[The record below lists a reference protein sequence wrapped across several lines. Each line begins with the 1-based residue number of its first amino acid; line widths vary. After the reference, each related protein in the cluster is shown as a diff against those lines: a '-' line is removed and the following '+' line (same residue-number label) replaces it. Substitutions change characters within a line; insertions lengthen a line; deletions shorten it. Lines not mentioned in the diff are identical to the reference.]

1 MAPITFEVA
10 RMRFVKSLHLALIG
24 GLACAALLSHPMSA
38 QMSDQSWPQRP
49 VRVIVPLPAGTAID
63 ASARLFGDELS
74 HRWKQPV
81 IVENIPGADGILATK
96 EFVRRTDGHTLLY
109 SFAGLITINPLLY
122 KSLPYDPAHD
132 LVPIAITS
140 DNFLA
145 IAASK
150 KSKIGSLGDL
160 VKLAKSQP
168 GKLNWAATAGIP
180 YFALAGFQKGAQ
192 IDIAYVPYRDFT
204 PAVTD
209 LDEGRIDI
217 ASTALTQLL
226 PHEQAGHAT
235 LLAVLN
241 RTRSP
246 AAPHVPTATESGF
259 PDLTFDGV
267 TGFFGPRGMST
278 EMRDRLAHDIR
289 AVTEIQSVR
298 DRLPPLGIVA
308 RASTPAEFAAAIEE
322 QRAKMALIAA
332 AIGTIPQ

>member
-1 MAPITFEVA
+1 MQI
-10 RMRFVKSLHLALIG
+10 VKSLPLALIS
-24 GLACAALLSHPMSA
+24 GLALAAALSDPLSA
-38 QMSDQSWPQRP
+38 QSWPQRP
-49 VRVIVPLPAGTAID
+49 VHLIVPLPAGTAID
-63 ASARLFGDELS
+63 VSARLFGEELS

-96 EFVRRTDGHTLLY
+96 EFVGRSDGHTLLY
-109 SFAGLITINPLLY
+109 SFAGLITINPLIY
-122 KSLPYDPAHD
+122 KTLPYDPARD
-132 LVPIAITS
+132 LVPIATTS

-150 KSKIGSLGDL
+150 KSAISSLDDL
-160 VKLAKSQP
+160 VKLAKPQP

-180 YFALAGFQKGAQ
+180 YFAFAGFQKTAG
-192 IDIAYVPYRDFT
+192 IDMVYVPYRDFT
-204 PAVTD
+204 PAVSD

-226 PHEQAGHAT
+226 PHEQAGHAK
-235 LLAVLN
+235 LLAVMN

-246 AAPHVPTATESGF
+246 AAPHVPTATEAGF

-267 TGFFGPRGMST
+267 TGFFGLRGMSA
-278 EMRDRLAHDIR
+278 EMRDRLAQDIR

-308 RASTPAEFAAAIEE
+308 RPSTPAEFVAAIEE
-322 QRAKMALIAA
+322 QRAKIAKIA
-332 AIGTIPQ
+332 TTIGTIPQ

>member
-1 MAPITFEVA
+1 MGS
-10 RMRFVKSLHLALIG
+10 VKSLHLALIG
-24 GLACAALLSHPMSA
+24 GLACAIALSDALSA
-38 QMSDQSWPQRP
+38 QTWPQRP
-49 VRVIVPLPAGTAID
+49 VRLIVPLPAGTAID
-63 ASARLFGDELS
+63 VSARLFGDELS

-96 EFVRRTDGHTLLY
+96 EFVSRSDNQTLLY
-109 SFAGLITINPLLY
+109 SFAGLITINPLVY
-122 KSLPYDPAHD
+122 KTLPYDAARD

-150 KSKIGSLGDL
+150 KSMIGSLGEL
-160 VKLAKSQP
+160 VKLARAQT

-180 YFALAGFQKGAQ
+180 YFAFAGFQKTAG
-192 IDIAYVPYRDFT
+192 IDMVYVPYRDFT
-204 PAVTD
+204 PATSD

-226 PHEQAGHAT
+226 PHEQAGHAK
-235 LLAVLN
+235 LLAVMN

-267 TGFFGPRGMST
+267 TGFIGWRGMST
-278 EMRDRLAHDIR
+278 ELRDHLAQDVR
-289 AVTEIQSVR
+289 AVTEMPSVR

-322 QRAKMALIAA
+322 QRAKIATIAA

>member
-1 MAPITFEVA
+1 MKFAKF
-10 RMRFVKSLHLALIG
+10 LALIG
-24 GLACAALLSHPMSA
+24 ALACTALPSDPLSA
-38 QMSDQSWPQRP
+38 QTWPQHP

-63 ASARLFGDELS
+63 VSARLFSEELS

-96 EFVRRTDGHTLLY
+96 EFVSRTDGHTLLY

-122 KSLPYDPAHD
+122 KSLPYDAARD
-132 LVPIAITS
+132 LVPIATTS

-150 KSKIGSLGDL
+150 KLNIGSLGDL
-160 VKLAKSQP
+160 VKLARSQP

-180 YFALAGFQKGAQ
+180 YFAFAGFQKAAR
-192 IDIAYVPYRDFT
+192 IDLAYVPYRDFT

-209 LDEGRIDI
+209 LGEGRIDI

-235 LLAVLN
+235 LLAVMN

-267 TGFFGPRGMST
+267 TGFFGSRAIST
-278 EMRDRLAHDIR
+278 EMRDRLAQDIR
-289 AVTEIQSVR
+289 AVTELQSVR
-298 DRLPPLGIVA
+298 DRLSPLGIVA
-308 RASTPAEFAAAIEE
+308 RASTPAEFAGAIEE
-322 QRAKMALIAA
+322 QRAKIASIAA
-332 AIGTIPQ
+332 VIGTIPQ